1 MNRPRD
7 RRRNLDHPHTAKAIL
22 REQRRYARRID
33 RWHRR
38 WEFEQG
44 IHDDPVPSTTDGS
57 DAADRSVADAV
68 FDCRDAFDGAPR
80 AYAPR
85 DPETEACLHELDEEY
100 SLDNDRW
107 YVGRA
112 A

>member
-22 REQRRYARRID
+22 REQRRYAKRMD

-38 WEFEQG
+38 WESEQG
-44 IHDDPVPSTTDGS
+44 ILDDPFPSTTEEAVGI
-57 DAADRSVADAV
+57 DRSVLFAPFDDRDV
-68 FDCRDAFDGAPR
+68 FDDASRPH
-80 AYAPR
+80 APR
-85 DPETEACLHELDEEY
+85 DPETEACLRELDEEY

-107 YVGRA
+107 YIGRA